1 MVKMIEAVHL
11 QKKYQLYEKPV
22 DRLKEVF
29 SIKHKKYHDEFYA
42 LRDISL
48 TINKGESVGIVGVN
62 GSGKSTL
69 LKLITGVLNPTE
81 GVIKT
86 YGKIAALLEL
96 GAGFNPDYSGYE
108 NVFLNGTM
116 MGYTQAEMKERVQ
129 QIVEFADIGA
139 FIDQP
144 VKTYSS
150 GMFARLAFA
159 VAINVEPDILIVDE
173 ALAVGDTRFQV
184 KCINKMKELR
194 DKGTT
199 ILFVS
204 HATEQIKRF
213 CTRTIWLKDGYVY
226 RDGEASQIVDLYD
239 NFMKFGESVLKET
252 VDDKESIIDSKRIQ
266 GSQVEGGKESNEDV
280 ENKEIDMPAII
291 HSVEINK
298 TMFRTFE
305 KLELKIVYEILDD
318 EINDFLVGAA
328 IYSKDRMD
336 YVFGPNTYLD
346 KKKLS
351 GKKGKYCMSYSIESL
366 PLISGEYVMDVGIFN
381 NEGIV
386 NFDYKMS
393 IVGFEIS
400 NSYFS
405 EGMFYIEH
413 DWKEEKI

>member
-1 MVKMIEAVHL
+1 MECMIEIEHL
-11 QKKYQLYEKPV
+11 QKKYRLYEKPI
-22 DRLKEVF
+22 DRLKEALDVRKK
-29 SIKHKKYHDEFYA
+29 SYHKEFYA
-42 LRDISL
+42 LRDVSVR
-48 TINKGESVGIVGVN
+48 INKGESVGIVGVN

-69 LKLITGVLNPTE
+69 LKLITGVLNPTA
-81 GVIKT
+81 GVLRTK
-86 YGKIAALLEL
+86 GKIAALLEL

-108 NVFLNGTM
+108 NIYLNGTM
-116 MGYTQAEMKERVQ
+116 MGYSREEMKSRVP
-129 QIVEFADIGA
+129 QIIEFADIGE

-213 CTRTIWLKDGYVY
+213 CTRTIWLKGGYVY
-226 RDGEASQIVDLYD
+226 KDGEASQIVDLYD
-239 NFMKFGESVLKET
+239 NFMKFGETFLEKTDSASTEAT
-252 VDDKESIIDSKRIQ
+252 VDNFEDHTEQVVEDNNSNNDSTL
-266 GSQVEGGKESNEDV
+266 E
-280 ENKEIDMPAII
+280 MPAVI
-291 HSVEINK
+291 HSVTINK
-298 TMFRTFE
+298 QMFHIFE
-305 KLELKIVYEILDD
+305 SLELKIRYEILDE

-346 KKKLS
+346 KKVIS
-351 GKKGKYCMSYSIESL
+351 GKKGKYCMTYTIPRL

-393 IVGFEIS
+393 VVSFAVS
-400 NSYFS
+400 NNYFS
-405 EGMFYIEH
+405 EGMFFMEH